1 VRNRPVWTAQEEDT
15 MARKL
20 KSDALLFST
29 TLVLLVIGMAWVYSA
44 SVVKGGAS
52 LVTKQG
58 LFMAF
63 GIVGGFAA
71 MNTDYRRLCNR
82 QMAIWLV
89 GATAVVLVGVLLFG
103 RTVGGGRRW
112 IGWAGLGIQ
121 PSELAKLVAIFFVAN
136 VLERRLEERDAM
148 EPAWFQASVVL
159 VALALLIFLER
170 DMGGGIVLLAAG
182 FAIIFVSGLAYRWVA
197 IAACAGVPLLTAVL
211 LLLPHTRQR
220 LETWMDP
227 YADPLGKGYQTIQSY
242 IAVGT
247 GGVWGKGF
255 LAGVQ
260 KMFFLP
266 APQNDYIF
274 AVIAEEQGL
283 IGATVVLLCFAVII
297 WRGLRVAR
305 RAPDAFGSL
314 LAVGITALFGIPA
327 LINMG
332 VVTNL
337 LPAKGISLPFVSA
350 GGSSLIVSLVAMGVL
365 LNISQQ
371 ASATAGE

>member
-1 VRNRPVWTAQEEDT
+1 

>member
-1 VRNRPVWTAQEEDT
+1 

-20 KSDALLFST
+20 KSDAVLFST
-29 TLVLLVIGMAWVYSA
+29 TLLLLVIGMAWVYSA
-44 SVVKGGAS
+44 SVVKYGAS
-52 LVTKQG
+52 TVTKQG
-58 LFMAF
+58 LFMVLGLAGAF
-63 GIVGGFAA
+63 VAA
-71 MNTDYRRLCNR
+71 KTDYRRLRNR
-82 QMAIWLV
+82 RVAIWVV
-89 GATAVVLVGVLLFG
+89 GATVAVLVGVLLFG

-112 IGWAGLGIQ
+112 LGWGGLGIQ
-121 PSELAKLVAIFFVAN
+121 PSELAKLIAVFFVAT
-136 VLERRLEERDAM
+136 VLERRLEDGEAL
-148 EPAWFQASVVL
+148 EPAWFQAGAVL
-159 VALALLIFLER
+159 AIFALLIFLER

-220 LETWMDP
+220 LETWVDP
-227 YADPLGKGYQTIQSY
+227 YADPLRTGYQTIQSY

-255 LAGVQ
+255 LASVQ

-266 APQNDYIF
+266 EPQNDYIF

-327 LINMG
+327 LIHMG

-337 LPAKGISLPFVSA
+337 LPAKGISLPLVSA

-371 ASATAGE
+371 ASATAVE

>member
-1 VRNRPVWTAQEEDT
+1 

-20 KSDALLFST
+20 KSDAVLFSA

-58 LFMAF
+58 VFMA
-63 GIVGGFAA
+63 VGLAGAAAA
-71 MNTDYRRLCNR
+71 MKTDYRRLCDR
-82 QMAIWLV
+82 RVAIWVV
-89 GATAVVLVGVLLFG
+89 GATAMVLVGVLLFG

-112 IGWAGLGIQ
+112 IGWGSLGIQ
-121 PSELAKLVAIFFVAN
+121 PSELAKLVAVFFVAT
-136 VLERRLEERDAM
+136 VLERRLEDREPL
-148 EPAWFQASVVL
+148 EPAWFQGGVVL
-159 VALALLIFLER
+159 AIFALLIFLER

-182 FAIIFVSGLAYRWVA
+182 SAIIFVSGLAYRWVA
-197 IAACAGVPLLTAVL
+197 IAASAGLPVLTAVL

-220 LETWMDP
+220 LETWVDP

-247 GGVWGKGF
+247 GGLSGKGF
-255 LAGVQ
+255 LASVQ

-266 APQNDYIF
+266 EPQNDYIF

-283 IGATVVLLCFAVII
+283 IGATVVLLCFLVII

-327 LINMG
+327 LIHMG

-337 LPAKGISLPFVSA
+337 LPAKGISLPLVSA

-371 ASATAGE
+371 ASATAVE

>member
-1 VRNRPVWTAQEEDT
+1 
-15 MARKL
+15 MARTL
-20 KSDALLFST
+20 KSDAVLFST
-29 TLVLLVIGMAWVYSA
+29 TLLLLVIGMAWVYSA
-44 SVVKGGAS
+44 SVAKDGAN
-52 LVTKQG
+52 LVTRQG
-58 LFMAF
+58 LFMAV
-63 GIVGGFAA
+63 GIVGAFAA
-71 MNTDYRRLCNR
+71 MKTDYRRLCNR
-82 QMAIWLV
+82 RVAIWVV

-112 IGWAGLGIQ
+112 IGWYGLGIQ
-121 PSELAKLVAIFFVAN
+121 PSELAKLVAVFFVAT
-136 VLERRLEERDAM
+136 VLERRLEDREAL

-159 VALALLIFLER
+159 AILALLIFLER

-197 IAACAGVPLLTAVL
+197 IAAGAGVPVLAAVL
-211 LLLPHTRQR
+211 WLLPHTRQR
-220 LETWMDP
+220 LETWVDP

-255 LAGVQ
+255 LASVQ

-266 APQNDYIF
+266 EPQNDYIF

-297 WRGLRVAR
+297 WRGLRVSR

-327 LINMG
+327 LIHMG

-337 LPAKGISLPFVSA
+337 LPAKGISLPLVSA

-371 ASATAGE
+371 ASATAVE